1 MWGWRRRGAHSSAIF
16 LHWIKN
22 ANLAK
27 VQVRV
32 GINAGPV
39 IFKANT
45 PARRGILGASATFRG
60 FQRGRAPFGGEG

>member
-1 MWGWRRRGAHSSAIF
+1 MCRNVENLLF
-16 LHWIKN
+16 CNKY

-27 VQVRV
+27 VETRV
-32 GINAGPV
+32 GFSAGPV
-39 IFKANT
+39 AFKANT